1 MARCG
6 TKSALRNSRG
16 AWDDSAVA
24 ALKIGGSVSRPSVFR
39 YNLWSFLPNK
49 SAPLAQLDRASGYEP
64 EGREFESLR
73 AHHSKIRSVLGFTPL
88 ASRQSAHRFVAQH
101 SPTQI
106 PSLRGGR
113 TVKCCAWTTIEEN
126 QGNRCV

>member
-39 YNLWSFLPNK
+39 YNLWSFLPPI

-73 AHHSKIRSVLGFTPL
+73 AHQISPGSSALNPRAQDFGCG
-88 ASRQSAHRFVAQH
+88 SRFAHAPIAPQVRISHRAHQI
-101 SPTQI
+101 SPGSFARN
-106 PSLRGGR
+106 PP
-113 TVKCCAWTTIEEN
+113 AH
-126 QGNRCV
+126 